1 MSTRTDDFNRAD
13 ESPVWTAVVN
23 GGCKIVSSQ
32 VNAVNVGFCV
42 SALIGEPF
50 TDDQSADIALPT
62 YALSDN
68 PGVALRVDASGNGY
82 AMLWN
87 SSEIIAYRMDL
98 GVRTQIGYA
107 PTTIT
112 PGVDTVGLSITGS
125 TLTAR
130 KNGTPVAWAEAWNGV
145 DATHTSGV
153 TGIAY
158 DYGNANATRIDDFTA
173 EGYTAGPSLTAGNP
187 TDGTEAT
194 VTTSGLTT
202 YTGGTLGGKAITLS
216 GTIPN
221 LAYTFTT
228 FGGTSSGTSPR
239 IGEAVNLAVTGAE
252 GTATTSVTPQPQAG
266 TAAITLAGTLEKGAG
281 QFLPAVD
288 AALGVTTVVTNQ
300 ILYATADSTSIT
312 AAGVLTSDATS
323 IQMWLLQGGDADNTA
338 TSTPFVVTFGA
349 GGPTIDN
356 NRKKRKKRMLRNFYY
371 YREDW
376 EKLNNNED

>member
-1 MSTRTDDFNRAD
+1 MGTETDDFNRAN
-13 ESPVWTAVVN
+13 ENPLGSPWEVCVGSGLQLVSN
-23 GGCKIVSSQ
+23 GVKSAAAGL
-32 VNAVNVGFCV
+32 NV
-42 SALIGEPF
+42 SAMTGV
-50 TDDQSADIALPT
+50 TWDDDQTGTFEVTAIQGYDFAGGAVRMT
-62 YALSDN
+62 N
-68 PGVALRVDASGNGY
+68 TGNGY
-82 AMLWN
+82 
-87 SSEIIAYRMDL
+87 IGIAEFGDGRFYCYRMDAGVATSL
-98 GVRTQIGYA
+98 GFRAETFIATDTIGIGVVGS
-107 PTTIT
+107 TIT
-112 PGVDTVGLSITGS
+112 LYKNDIAVGS
-125 TLTAR
+125 TFS
-130 KNGTPVAWAEAWNGV
+130 
-145 DATHTSGV
+145 DATHASGAAGGSYNFGDSNLTV
-153 TGIAY
+153 LDNFVGTGAQ
-158 DYGNANATRIDDFTA
+158 T
-173 EGYTAGPSLTAGNP
+173 GPSLTAGNP

-266 TAAITLAGTLEKGAG
+266 TAAITLAGTLEKSAG

-288 AALGVTTVVTNQ
+288 TALGVTTVVTNQ

-323 IQMWLLQGGDADNTA
+323 IQMWLLQGGDADNAA

-349 GGPTIDN
+349 GGEIIVN
-356 NRKKRKKRMLRNFYY
+356 
-371 YREDW
+371 
-376 EKLNNNED
+376 KLSAYKLKATKLVASKLTFDKL

>member
-1 MSTRTDDFNRAD
+1 MMATYTDDFNRAD

-23 GGCKIVSSQ
+23 GGCKIVSNQ

-50 TDDQSADIALPT
+50 ADDQSADIALPT

-112 PGVDTVGLSITGS
+112 PGVDTVGLAITGS

-130 KNGTPVAWAEAWNGV
+130 KNGSPVAWAEAWDGV

-173 EGYTAGPSLTAGNP
+173 EGYTAGP
-187 TDGTEAT
+187 T
-194 VTTSGLTT
+194 VTQTDTTPEDGVQQTINTSGLTGPVT
-202 YTGGTLGGKAITLS
+202 AASVGGKSILSLLS
-216 GTIPN
+216 GTDPTVAIT
-221 LAYTFTT
+221 YTLDIFNGTT
-228 FGGTSSGTSPR
+228 TGTSPR
-239 IGEAVNLAVTGAE
+239 FKEPTNLSI
-252 GTATTSVTPQPQAG
+252 TATGGAPTQSLTWQPATG
-266 TAAITLAGTLEKGAG
+266 DDVITLAGTLNKDPLELLAK
-281 QFLPAVD
+281 VD
-288 AALGVTTVVTNQ
+288 AALGVTTVVTDQ
-300 ILYATADSTSIT
+300 IYYATADSTSIT
-312 AAGVLTSDATS
+312 ATGVLTSDATS
-323 IQMWLLQGGDADNTA
+323 IQMWLLQGGDADNAA
-338 TSTPFVVTFGA
+338 TSTPFVVTFGP
-349 GGPTIDN
+349 GGNIVIRT
-356 NRKKRKKRMLRNFYY
+356 K
-371 YREDW
+371 YRRFPW
-376 EKLNNNED
+376 QSHNKLL